1 MTVTKETE
9 ETLMIM
15 KRIKC
20 PKCGKYLLQGYS
32 YAVIGV
38 SCTCGHYVDLKN
50 GRIQNDGEGNGQPRK
65 PKKKK
70 GSLTDDYD
78 M

>member
-1 MTVTKETE
+1 
-9 ETLMIM
+9 MIM

-32 YAVIGV
+32 YAVISIGC
-38 SCTCGHYVDLKN
+38 SCGSYIELKN
-50 GRIQNDGEGNGQPRK
+50 GKVRSDTEDEGK
-65 PKKKK
+65 AKKKK
-70 GSLTDDYD
+70 GRYDDSCN